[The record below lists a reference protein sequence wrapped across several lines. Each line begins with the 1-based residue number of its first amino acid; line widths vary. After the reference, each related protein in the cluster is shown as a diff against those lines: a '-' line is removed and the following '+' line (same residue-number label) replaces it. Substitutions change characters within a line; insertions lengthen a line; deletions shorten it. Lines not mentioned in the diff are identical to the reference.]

1 MFFQKGNKVGDQ
13 YFGPKV
19 RADLMSFINE
29 KMGKI
34 SEEEKVSYLMKV
46 RRNLEKERNMKKK
59 RKKKMRKMK
68 TQRMGK

>member
-1 MFFQKGNKVGDQ
+1 MYFFYFFTFLAIIEFTTGYPTLMFFQKGNKVGDQ

-34 SEEEKVSYLMKV
+34 SEEEKVSYLIIF
-46 RRNLEKERNMKKK
+46 N
-59 RKKKMRKMK
+59 
-68 TQRMGK
+68 